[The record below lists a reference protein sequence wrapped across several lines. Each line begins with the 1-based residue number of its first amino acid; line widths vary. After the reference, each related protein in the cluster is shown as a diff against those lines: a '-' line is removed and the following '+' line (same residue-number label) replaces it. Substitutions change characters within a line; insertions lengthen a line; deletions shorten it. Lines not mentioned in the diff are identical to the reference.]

1 MTVPMVG
8 TFFWLFPTSAMAID
22 DTAEDPYRYELRD
35 RNMNKDAVIRED
47 FWYTKG
53 VSPPRKLGAMKFEDP
68 KWNTFGSCETTGD
81 GAAATN
87 SCTYISLKQRQPA
100 YSKYGFSITQ
110 GAKEFQQ
117 LKAILQAQDWNKA
130 ASYVF
135 INPTTNLPPPPV
147 DAQLKMV
154 LFASAMLT
162 SPNYS
167 GSSKELLVA
176 RFYVNEFK
184 FAVTEIGNAIRTQ
197 DATRALAAW
206 EFGKDSFNSYN
217 QVVNRQIVPKV
228 GDPFPFIE

>member
-1 MTVPMVG
+1 
-8 TFFWLFPTSAMAID
+8 
-22 DTAEDPYRYELRD
+22 
-35 RNMNKDAVIRED
+35 
-47 FWYTKG
+47 
-53 VSPPRKLGAMKFEDP
+53 
-68 KWNTFGSCETTGD
+68 
-81 GAAATN
+81 
-87 SCTYISLKQRQPA
+87 
-100 YSKYGFSITQ
+100 
-110 GAKEFQQ
+110 
-117 LKAILQAQDWNKA
+117 
-130 ASYVF
+130 
-135 INPTTNLPPPPV
+135 LPPSPV

-184 FAVTEIGNAIRTQ
+184 FAVTEIGNAIQNQ

-217 QVVNRQIVPKV
+217 QVINQQIVPKV